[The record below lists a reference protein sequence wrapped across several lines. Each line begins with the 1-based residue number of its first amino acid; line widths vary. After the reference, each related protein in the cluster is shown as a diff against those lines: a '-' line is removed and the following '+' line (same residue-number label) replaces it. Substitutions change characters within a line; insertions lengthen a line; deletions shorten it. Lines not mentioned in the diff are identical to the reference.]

1 VDRKGSRE
9 TVKRRET
16 NAKRRREGSLSVDGT
31 KGRKRTAG
39 RERRL
44 TGSEEGDGWTVKRA
58 SGEKSDLRKLSQG
71 GSLNWG
77 KGVLKR
83 RDCLDLRSTSVLA
96 GCICEGWGKDPLKL
110 DQRRPS
116 FGPGFEISPDVAQR
130 RSRSKEGRTPVPPR
144 LCLNLELP
152 GATFLS
158 PTDLKREEKLL
169 LLTMTIWLLP

>member
-1 VDRKGSRE
+1 MDRKGSRE

-77 KGVLKR
+77 KG
-83 RDCLDLRSTSVLA
+83 SVEA
-96 GCICEGWGKDPLKL
+96 
-110 DQRRPS
+110 
-116 FGPGFEISPDVAQR
+116 
-130 RSRSKEGRTPVPPR
+130 TR
-144 LCLNLELP
+144 L
-152 GATFLS
+152 S
-158 PTDLKREEKLL
+158 
-169 LLTMTIWLLP
+169 